1 LTDVGPTVRAR
12 VFYEPGQPLV
22 EEELRLAGLRD
33 DLVRVRLHASGVCG
47 SDLHVVDGDWT
58 LAGPLVLGHEG
69 AGTVEEVGPG
79 VTDVGP
85 GDRVVLSWFA
95 PCRRCR
101 NCARGRA
108 WLCRNT
114 RSLENTLPD
123 GTTGFLS
130 PEGAPVPAFLG
141 LGTFA
146 EETVVPESAAVT
158 IPEGVPFPV
167 AALIGCAVTTG
178 VGAVVNTAQ
187 ARPGDSAVVLGCG
200 GVGQAM
206 LLGLGLV
213 GADPVIAVDL
223 SDERL
228 ALAHELGATH
238 ALRGDDP
245 DLGDH
250 IQSITG
256 GGADHAFE
264 AIGNP
269 STIEALPGLVC
280 RGGQAVI
287 VGMPAEGVTV
297 PLDPFDL
304 ADGGKRV
311 LGCNYGSSV
320 PSVDFPKI
328 ARLYDSGLLPLDR
341 LVGRTTTLDAVNGA
355 LDDLRRAVGLR
366 TVIEYEG
373 GDS

>member
-1 LTDVGPTVRAR
+1 M
-12 VFYEPGQPLV
+12 VFTGSGRPLV
-22 EEELRLAGLRD
+22 EEELRLAELRE
-33 DLVRVRLHASGVCG
+33 DLVRVRLRASGVCG

-58 LAGPLVLGHEG
+58 ASQPLVLGHEG
-69 AGTVEEVGPG
+69 AGVVEEVGPG
-79 VTDVGP
+79 VKDVDP

-95 PCRRCR
+95 PCRRCA

-108 WLCRNT
+108 WLCQNT
-114 RSLENTLPD
+114 TSLEHTLPD
-123 GTTGFLS
+123 GTTAFLS
-130 PEGAPVPAFLG
+130 LDGESVPAFLG

-146 EETVVPESAAVT
+146 EETIVPESAALV
-158 IPEGVPFPV
+158 IPQGVPFPV

-178 VGAVVNTAQ
+178 VGAVVNTARV
-187 ARPGDSAVVLGCG
+187 RPGESAVVLGCG
-200 GVGQAM
+200 GVGLAA
-206 LLGLGLV
+206 LLGLSLV
-213 GADPVIAVDL
+213 GAQPVIAVDL

-228 ALAHELGATH
+228 ALARELGATH

-245 DLGDH
+245 DLGGH
-250 IQSITG
+250 VLSITG

-269 STIEALPGLVC
+269 STIEVLPGLVC

-297 PLDPFDL
+297 SFDPFDL
-304 ADGGKRV
+304 ADAGKRI

-328 ARLYDSGLLPLDR
+328 SRLYQSGLLPLDR
-341 LVGRTTTLDAVNGA
+341 LIGRTTTLDATDGA
-355 LDDLRRAVGLR
+355 LDDLRRAAGLR
-366 TVIEYEG
+366 TVIEHG
-373 GDS
+373 SGT